1 MPMPAIARIAGIR
14 PVRVGEEADRLSA
27 DSSADPSHRD
37 DFQDDATRRELARPC
52 MAL

>member
-37 DFQDDATRRELARPC
+37 DAMRRELARPC
-52 MAL
+52 TAL